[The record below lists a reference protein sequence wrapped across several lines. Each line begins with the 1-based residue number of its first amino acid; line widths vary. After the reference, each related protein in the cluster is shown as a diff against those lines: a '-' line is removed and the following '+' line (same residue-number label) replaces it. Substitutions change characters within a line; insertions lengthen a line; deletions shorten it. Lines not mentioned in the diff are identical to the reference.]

1 MKVNFITYIFIAAF
15 FSITLSSCDDYLD
28 VNEDP
33 NRVTAVSLD
42 ALLPTTIE
50 ATSSAHYS
58 SARQACQ
65 VSQQIASY
73 FNYPEIFTMD
83 GTWSTIYL
91 KALNNL
97 DHLVKQAEAD
107 DSPHY
112 AGVAKVLQAVNI
124 GLLADN
130 WEAVPYGEAF
140 EGADNFTPAYD
151 NQEKLYTTINSLLD
165 DAILDLQSTSSLF
178 SPAGDDLAFAGD
190 LAKWIKLAYTLKARY
205 AMHLSNKG
213 GSVATDV
220 LTALEKGMLS
230 NDDDFQLTYNA
241 TNKNPW
247 HTNVALANATGNLS
261 VAPASYIVA
270 IMSATA
276 DGDPRLSLYAD
287 TTGTGASVYVGLN
300 AFDENALTNTVDFST
315 ATWHSTE
322 SAPILMTT
330 FAEAKFLEAEAALMA
345 GDKGRAYTAYLAG
358 IAASMDKLGVDASAY
373 MAHADVAVGADN
385 ITLADIM
392 REKYIALYLH
402 TESWVDMRRHAFSS
416 SIYPDFE
423 VPVVGPLTAA
433 IQRVRYPDTE
443 FDRNNA
449 NATANSK
456 DASEKM
462 WRDQ

>member
-1 MKVNFITYIFIAAF
+1 MKFNFITYIFIAAF

-97 DHLVKQAEAD
+97 DLLVKQAEAD

-130 WEAVPYGEAF
+130 WEAAPYGEAF
-140 EGADNFTPAYD
+140 EGSDNFTPAYD
-151 NQEKLYTTINSLLD
+151 SQEKLYNTINSLLD
-165 DAILDLQSTSSLF
+165 DAILDLQSTNSLF

-247 HTNVALANATGNLS
+247 HTNVALANETGNLS
-261 VAPASYIVA
+261 VAPASYIIAV
-270 IMSATA
+270 MSATA
-276 DGDPRLSLYAD
+276 GGDPRLSVYAD
-287 TTGTGASVYVGLN
+287 TTGTGASSYVGLN
-300 AFDENALTNTVDFST
+300 AFDEGAPSANTNFST
-315 ATWHSTE
+315 TTWHSTE

-345 GDKGRAYTAYLAG
+345 DDKGRAYTAYLAG
-358 IAASMDKLGVDASAY
+358 IAASMDKLGVDGSAY

-385 ITLADIM
+385 IKLADIM
-392 REKYIALYLH
+392 REKNIALYLH
-402 TESWVDMRRHAFSS
+402 SESWVDMRRHNFDT

-423 VPVVGPLTAA
+423 VPMVVLTAA

-449 NATANSK
+449 NATANNK
-456 DASEKM
+456 DYAEKM